1 MVMIVGYSKSIKLAV
16 IYTNTADKNIIPK
29 AWIIPKDLI
38 TLK

>member
-1 MVMIVGYSKSIKLAV
+1 MIVGYSKSIKLAV

-29 AWIIPKDLI
+29 AIDLI